1 MRLEMKISSRTEYLR
16 RIDSVIH
23 RLSTSI
29 ADGQPLPSIHVL
41 AQGAHLSEFHFMRVY
56 RALTGE
62 SLGSTIQRLRLQLA
76 LHLLTQTS
84 APISEIAGRI
94 GYETPQ
100 AFAKAFRQVFD
111 AAPSEVRER
120 PDAHVDKLAAAIQ
133 RASAAA
139 ETVPAVR
146 IQVVD
151 LQPFRVIVL
160 RNHGDYADLDQ
171 AYAALFKWM
180 EDRVELDSI
189 RGIWGVPYHDR
200 RDTPAAESVFDCCLA
215 TAVALEESADVRI
228 MQLGGGRYARFRHV
242 GSYALL
248 DDAHDALLRDALP
261 ASGQTLR
268 DVAIVHQFLNDP
280 EVTPESALET
290 EIYLPIE

>member
-1 MRLEMKISSRTEYLR
+1 MKSSSRIDYLR

-23 RLSTSI
+23 RLSTTI

-41 AQGAHLSEFHFMRVY
+41 AQGAHFSEFHFMRVY

-84 APISEIAGRI
+84 APVSEIAGRV

-120 PDAHVDKLAAAIQ
+120 PGAHADKLGAAIQ
-133 RASAAA
+133 RTRAAA
-139 ETVPAVR
+139 ETAPAVR
-146 IQVVD
+146 IEVVD
-151 LQPFRVIVL
+151 LQPFRVAVL
-160 RNHGDYADLDQ
+160 RNHGDYADLDR

-180 EDRVELDSI
+180 ADRGELDSI
-189 RGIWGVPYHDR
+189 QGIWGVPHHDR
-200 RDTPAAESVFDCCLA
+200 RDTPAAECIFDCCLA
-215 TAVALEESADVRI
+215 TAAALKESGDVRT
-228 MQLGGGRYARFRHV
+228 MQLGGGRYAKFRHV

-248 DDAHDALLRDALP
+248 DDVHDALLRDALS

-268 DVAIVHQFLNDP
+268 DAAILHQFLNDP
-280 EVTPESALET
+280 EGTPESALET